1 MPVALAAIASA
12 CGEDSKPSG
21 APQAEVRAAVDGAL
35 VAKTWPVR
43 MADDAL
49 RNRFEGSDGWR
60 AMFEYDLS
68 GALGSFAA
76 SKDSRGLAR
85 AHQGLADVYRQGAL
99 LSAHATVEAF
109 GVDSAETD
117 PADLSYVV
125 GVGHA
130 IRGER
135 EEALKALGTVSDS
148 SPFSERAAVWLAVL
162 KTGSELPDL
171 DALSKISGGLGEVQ
185 PGVEPPANVEPD
197 AMLRERSEQA
207 REMAVMD
214 PTRLLTR
221 AAWHEAA
228 AKAAA
233 PPTDAGVL
241 AQVAARYAVGAP
253 DSTTHVEL
261 PVDDAWL
268 FCASDLMPADLGFIA
283 EGTMKGIE
291 AVSKWKDKSVLAAA
305 VAPAVVEGQV
315 VPDAV
320 LDSGFALQQQV
331 QAVMADIA
339 GGEMGFHR
347 PFALRTRVSVL
358 LAGMVIADANGQYR
372 DAGILRLN
380 ALERMEQTG
389 TDPVFAMSVAAWDT
403 RNRSPLRPEE
413 ITHQLKSSFPALAA
427 TRAPLEAMHLRR
439 SRNAG
444 PSNPVH

>member
-1 MPVALAAIASA
+1 
-12 CGEDSKPSG
+12 
-21 APQAEVRAAVDGAL
+21 
-35 VAKTWPVR
+35 
-43 MADDAL
+43 
-49 RNRFEGSDGWR
+49 
-60 AMFEYDLS
+60 
-68 GALGSFAA
+68 
-76 SKDSRGLAR
+76 
-85 AHQGLADVYRQGAL
+85 
-99 LSAHATVEAF
+99 
-109 GVDSAETD
+109 
-117 PADLSYVV
+117 
-125 GVGHA
+125 
-130 IRGER
+130 
-135 EEALKALGTVSDS
+135 
-148 SPFSERAAVWLAVL
+148 
-162 KTGSELPDL
+162 
-171 DALSKISGGLGEVQ
+171 
-185 PGVEPPANVEPD
+185 
-197 AMLRERSEQA
+197 
-207 REMAVMD
+207 
-214 PTRLLTR
+214 
-221 AAWHEAA
+221 
-228 AKAAA
+228 
-233 PPTDAGVL
+233 
-241 AQVAARYAVGAP
+241 
-253 DSTTHVEL
+253 
-261 PVDDAWL
+261 
-268 FCASDLMPADLGFIA
+268 
-283 EGTMKGIE
+283 MKGIE